1 MANQSGTAQI
11 PAAVAAFYD
20 TNLLKRALPVLI
32 HDKWGQKRNLP
43 KGNSDTIK
51 FRKWNALPTATTP
64 LTEGVTPAGSQ
75 LSVTDITATVLQYGD
90 FTILTD
96 KVSMVTEDNVIKEAT
111 DVLGEQGGET
121 VDEVQRD
128 VLNAGTSVVYA
139 GATVTPTIDTRVEVA
154 SKISTADLDVAIK
167 QLKGQKAKKFTETI
181 TGSTKVGTV
190 PVKAAYVGICH
201 TDTSDTLEGL
211 TGFKGYE
218 EYAGQTLI
226 DMNEI
231 GAYRSIRFV
240 ETTQAKIFTGAGAAG
255 ADVYSTLVFGR
266 DAYGV
271 VSLRGQK
278 NIQTIVKPL
287 GSAGTADPLNQR
299 ASVGWV
305 AWTVAKI
312 LNDNWMVRIESAE

>member
-20 TNLLKRALPVLI
+20 RNLLERALPVLI

-51 FRKWNALPTATTP
+51 FRKWNALATATTP

-128 VLNAGTSVVYA
+128 VLNAGTSVRYA
-139 GATVTPTIDTRVEVA
+139 SAVAARVNVAAKVT
-154 SKISTADLDVAIK
+154 TADLDSAIK
-167 QLKGQKAKKFTETI
+167 TLKGQKAKKFTETI
-181 TGSTKVGTV
+181 VGSTKVGTV

-211 TGFKGYE
+211 AGFKGYE

-231 GAYRSIRFV
+231 GAYRAIRFV
-240 ETTQAKIFTGAGAAG
+240 ETTQAKVFAAAGAAG
-255 ADVYSTLVFGR
+255 VDVYSTLVFGK

-287 GSAGTADPLNQR
+287 GSSGTADPLNQR